1 MQIKFIFL
9 LFLCHA
15 LQIAIDIKRY
25 SVVQTG
31 AKIQSGG
38 VRKDLFK
45 VEYHGSLEDKV
56 ETLPINEARYVAA
69 RKKTK
74 DTNLFL
80 SIKVLYIN
88 IP

>member
-1 MQIKFIFL
+1 MIIIKFIFL

-15 LQIAIDIKRY
+15 FQIAIDIRRY

-31 AKIQSGG
+31 AKTQSGG

-45 VEYHGSLEDKV
+45 AEYQGSLEDKV
-56 ETLPINEARYVAA
+56 ETLPIKEAIYVTDTK
-69 RKKTK
+69 RTK

-88 IP
+88 I